1 MMKKVLRYTAI
12 FLLNFFMSFI
22 YWFFQS
28 AFNFVI
34 FSILYSISF
43 NFVMGLDDFIYPSK
57 EMYVYGPADS
67 YYMMYLILV
76 LYIIVIVL
84 INVCILNGWLRKK
97 YEVDIMKYTVLAI
110 LGFNILFIMWFTQYI
125 LAVCFNIY

>member
-1 MMKKVLRYTAI
+1 MMKKVLKYTAI

-22 YWFFQS
+22 YWFWQLVMSF
-28 AFNFVI
+28 ATGLGDFT
-34 FSILYSISF
+34 YS
-43 NFVMGLDDFIYPSK
+43 SK
-57 EMYVYGPADS
+57 EAYIYAPARS

-76 LYIIVIVL
+76 FYIIIVVL

-97 YEVDIMKYTVLAI
+97 YEIDIMKYTVLAI
-110 LGFNILFIMWFTQYI
+110 LGFNILFIMWFAQYI

>member
-1 MMKKVLRYTAI
+1 MKKVLKYTAI

-22 YWFFQS
+22 YWFWQLVMSF
-28 AFNFVI
+28 ATGLGDFT
-34 FSILYSISF
+34 YS
-43 NFVMGLDDFIYPSK
+43 SK
-57 EMYVYGPADS
+57 EAYIYIYAPARS

-76 LYIIVIVL
+76 FYIIIVVL

-97 YEVDIMKYTVLAI
+97 YEIDIMKYTILAI
-110 LGFNILFIMWFTQYI
+110 LGFNILFIMWFAQYI

>member
-28 AFNFVI
+28 AFNFV
-34 FSILYSISF
+34 
-43 NFVMGLDDFIYPSK
+43 MGLDD
-57 EMYVYGPADS
+57 
-67 YYMMYLILV
+67 LV

>member
-1 MMKKVLRYTAI
+1 MKKVLRYTAI

-28 AFNFVI
+28 AFNFV
-34 FSILYSISF
+34 
-43 NFVMGLDDFIYPSK
+43 MGLDDFIYSSK
-57 EMYVYGPADS
+57 EMYVYRPEDS

-110 LGFNILFIMWFTQYI
+110 LGFNILFIMWFTKYI

>member
-28 AFNFVI
+28 AFNFV
-34 FSILYSISF
+34 
-43 NFVMGLDDFIYPSK
+43 MGLDDFIYPSK
-57 EMYVYGPADS
+57 EAYIYEPVRS
-67 YYMMYLILV
+67 YYILYLLLFIYIL
-76 LYIIVIVL
+76 VIVL

>member
-28 AFNFVI
+28 A
-34 FSILYSISF
+34 F

-125 LAVCFNIY
+125 LTVCFNIY

>member
-28 AFNFVI
+28 AFNFV
-34 FSILYSISF
+34 
-43 NFVMGLDDFIYPSK
+43 MGLDDFIYSSK
-57 EMYVYGPADS
+57 EMYVYRPADS

-110 LGFNILFIMWFTQYI
+110 LGFNILFIMWFTKYI